1 MGDRALPY
9 WPRFLRADNAAAYLG
24 MSVTHFRTT
33 VAAEVSAVTLGPHIV
48 GWLREDLD
56 GWLDAKA
63 GRAAPSAEQNPWD
76 APPDAYR
83 APATRS

>member
-56 GWLDAKA
+56 QWLDAKA
-63 GRAAPSAEQNPWD
+63 GRAAGSEANPWD
-76 APPDAYR
+76 ALTDARR
-83 APATRS
+83 APAPRS